1 MFDILLEE
9 MLYLIFEKTTNTSNL
24 KINTYVLT
32 NIETNMFIFLIIN
45 MYEKITF
52 WDIIVLVINKG
63 LGGI

>member
-1 MFDILLEE
+1 
-9 MLYLIFEKTTNTSNL
+9 
-24 KINTYVLT
+24 
-32 NIETNMFIFLIIN
+32 MFIFLIIN